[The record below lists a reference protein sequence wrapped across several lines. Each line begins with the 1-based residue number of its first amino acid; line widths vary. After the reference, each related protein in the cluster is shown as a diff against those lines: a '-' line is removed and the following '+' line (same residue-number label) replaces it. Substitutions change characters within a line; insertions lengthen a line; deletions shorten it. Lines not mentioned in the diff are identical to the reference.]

1 MTKQTKTGG
10 EQKKIYTFLDFEINP
25 NLREVN
31 RIQSPLKISKKG
43 FDILLLLI
51 EKQGSVVTKDEII
64 NKVWPNQVV
73 TDAALNKQITR
84 LRNDLIGHSSP
95 DQSIIET
102 VRGVGVKLVPLVQ
115 LKEDKPADNNAK
127 VKLWLVLLLLIS
139 IVTVAVFLIQPKVAD
154 KTAET
159 EPPPIQSFNI
169 ILMPLSKADDWLNV
183 GGLNYLAEQLQKHSN
198 IQTISPRAEWFN
210 DENTQ
215 AKAIEMSQV
224 EGINYVLSVSNLKQ
238 GKQYQANVTLRQNQG
253 IVAKES
259 LQATN
264 LTELFGKIESWVA
277 RQLNISLK
285 IEKGQLYGYQPTD
298 FALES
303 YLRALEQAKNDSYE
317 KAAQLIQTAISE
329 DSQFFA
335 AWLLLIEIE
344 LQLGNYNKALALV
357 TTLEQ
362 RKDYDET
369 QLNDLFNAKALTM
382 FYLNQLDEAAVAVDK
397 SMIYSK
403 QKNDVHAIIK
413 SLTTLA
419 MIDVNSNDIGEHTVS
434 TLKEKVSLVK
444 KYDPDPYK
452 IAVASLN
459 LASVYQAIGQP
470 KQAIEHVKVAIN
482 IFTKENNSIGIAS
495 STSILA
501 RVYNE
506 LADPEKSILILE
518 SSDKHFD
525 KIDGYSVQ
533 MRYLNNK
540 IEAQL
545 YSGLKQQAEQNIK
558 QMMELSLTNT
568 GNEAKVIALILLID
582 MDILYQDYSSAK
594 PRIAQLL
601 EVTKTEPDSY
611 PPLYNNMILVYELY
625 VNALTENAGLVRKK
639 LSEYMTTYPE
649 LISDY
654 SKEINAIEATL
665 LKNEGFKDQAVR
677 TYREAM
683 QEYSKANHVRY
694 ALNMGYKILDIQW
707 KNDRQDY
714 IKTMNY
720 LDEIAIFKYPI
731 HKYKAQYLA
740 DKKEYTSAYVMME
753 DLKSKANQF
762 WTTQD
767 QILLEKY
774 QELAKEK

>member
-64 NKVWPNQVV
+64 NRVWPNQVV

-84 LRNDLIGHSSP
+84 LRNDLIGHNSP

-115 LKEDKPADNNAK
+115 LKEDKSADNNAK
-127 VKLWLVLLLLIS
+127 VKLWLALLLVIS
-139 IVTVAVFLIQPKVAD
+139 IVTVAVYLIQPKVAD

-159 EPPPIQSFNI
+159 EQPSIQSFNI
-169 ILMPLSKADDWLNV
+169 VLMPLSKTDGWLNV

-215 AKAIEMSQV
+215 AKAIEMSQL
-224 EGINYVLSVSNLKQ
+224 EGINYILSVNNLKQ
-238 GKQYQANVTLRQNQG
+238 GKQYQAKVTLRQNQG

-264 LTELFGKIESWVA
+264 LSGLFGKIESWVV
-277 RQLNISLK
+277 RQLNISSK
-285 IEKGQLYGYQPTD
+285 IDKGQLYGYQPTD

-303 YLRALEQAKNDSYE
+303 YLRALEQAKKDSHE
-317 KAAQLIQTAISE
+317 KAAQLLQTAVSE

-357 TTLEQ
+357 TALEQ
-362 RKDYDET
+362 RQDYDES
-369 QLNDLFNAKALTM
+369 QLNDLFNAKALTL
-382 FYLNQLDEAAVAVDK
+382 FYLNQLDEATIALEK
-397 SMIYSK
+397 SMTYSN
-403 QKNDVHAIIK
+403 QKDDVHATIK
-413 SLTTLA
+413 SLTVLA
-419 MIDVNSNDIGEHTVS
+419 MIDFNSKNFGEHTVS
-434 TLKEKVSLVK
+434 TLKKKVALIK
-444 KYDPDPYK
+444 QYDPDPYK

-470 KQAIEHVKVAIN
+470 KQAVEHVNVAID
-482 IFTKENNSIGIAS
+482 IFTKENNSIGIVS

-506 LADPEKSILILE
+506 LADPEKSILTLE
-518 SSDKHFD
+518 SSDKYFD
-525 KIDGYSVQ
+525 QIDGYSVQ

-545 YSGLKQQAEQNIK
+545 YSGLKEQAEQNIK
-558 QMMELSLTNT
+558 QMLELSLTNT

-594 PRIAQLL
+594 PRIEQLL
-601 EVTKTEPDSY
+601 EVMKTEPSSF
-611 PPLYNNMILVYELY
+611 PPLYKDMIIVYELY
-625 VNALTENAGLVRKK
+625 VNALTENPGFVRKK
-639 LSEYMTTYPE
+639 LGEYLTSYPG
-649 LISDY
+649 IVPDY

-677 TYREAM
+677 VYRQAM
-683 QEYSKANHVRY
+683 QEYSKVNHVRY

-707 KNDRQDY
+707 QNNRQDY

-720 LDEIAIFKYPI
+720 LNEIAIFKYPI

-762 WTTQD
+762 WTTED
-767 QILLEKY
+767 QILLEEY
-774 QELAKEK
+774 QEMAKKQ